1 MDTITLIRSRLN
13 ALKGQWPDICA
24 VTGLRYDWLTRFAQG
39 RIKEPG
45 HSKTETLLKELDRRE
60 DREEIKHAA

>member
-1 MDTITLIRSRLN
+1 MDTITLTRSRLN

-24 VTGLRYDWLTRFAQG
+24 VTDLRYDWLTRFAQG

-45 HSKTETLLKELDRRE
+45 HSKIETLLKEIDRRE
-60 DREEIKHAA
+60 YSGESRDAA